1 MGLRKEFKIQ
11 MEKSGFLPQE
21 IKEFASGHASDGSSM
36 DMNKIAESKTF
47 AEMLRSREEW
57 WSKAL
62 SPKSLG
68 GFGMTRESAIEAI
81 KNHYKMSGR
90 RKRARS
96 VFQFLKDS
104 YKPKERISSKKKFSE
119 AVINKSIIV
128 RDLGPYG
135 KKLSLRHAPKPLNRR
150 CNYCKG
156 NGEVTNLYN
165 VRQMCPRCGGSGVE
179 RQRFI

>member
-21 IKEFASGHASDGSSM
+21 IKEFASGHASDGSPM
-36 DMNKIAESKTF
+36 DMNKIAMSKTF
-47 AEMLRSREEW
+47 AEMLNSREEW
-57 WSKAL
+57 WRKAL

-68 GFGMTRESAIEAI
+68 GFGMTREGAIQAI

-90 RKRARS
+90 RKHARS
-96 VFQFLKDS
+96 IFQFLKDS

-135 KKLSLRHAPKPLNRR
+135 KKLSLRHAPRLNRR
-150 CNYCKG
+150 CNYCRG
-156 NGEVTNLYN
+156 HGTVLNIY
-165 VRQMCPRCGGSGVE
+165 RQPQTCPRCGGSGVE
-179 RQRFI
+179 RQKFV